1 MQGKSVTPAEHLK
14 AAAEAAKILSDLAI
28 AACEGPQ
35 ALEDALATL
44 SALSKTGARVEND
57 FTR

>member
-1 MQGKSVTPAEHLK
+1 MK